1 MKSVVN
7 REYKHTPTN
16 TSSEPLKNLMEN
28 KNSFIKMRTNCSLD
42 LLNIRTIQRDMLIKA
57 TDQMVLENQK
67 VNAILDQIIETVLES
82 DTDHP
87 DVKKIKEIITDER

>member
-1 MKSVVN
+1 M
-7 REYKHTPTN
+7 TQ
-16 TSSEPLKNLMEN
+16 N

>member
-1 MKSVVN
+1 MPLTNWEVLQGMRYV
-7 REYKHTPTN
+7 YKGMPIMTQ
-16 TSSEPLKNLMEN
+16 N